1 MTDPISLLSSSDSS
15 SSDDDSL
22 VVLPAKK
29 KAKAS
34 VASSVKSSS
43 DDSDFDIPM
52 ESIFSKPTV
61 AKPRPRVA
69 RIDTPTSDDD
79 DSSAHVDSLAAKC
92 LRPKPL
98 KSPDKVLDRH
108 LATTERRR
116 LKELELQR
124 RKKEKEVIREKERLE
139 RESRRSSLKQDKL
152 NRKLAAQQISGKFAK
167 DEVGLLLHP
176 ALKQH
181 WSDESWT
188 ALVETCPNVLET
200 ERGDERAIHF
210 LRSDYLAGGAKAAIK
225 AFQDGNAD
233 GYQLVDRLLIV
244 FSDPDDFL
252 RLLDRS
258 ELEDDYPR
266 LEEWLEE
273 IYASWRNNWTAS
285 TTPKIVVL
293 LPDIIDTIRR
303 HWNAA
308 SQAQRWLLVT
318 EGDIND
324 AIVWL
329 QVAFCV
335 ECQILKAE
343 SQVVEFVRDLARAIS
358 EQPYAQQV
366 TELDCVRKLKCAV
379 PATAPPLARAQDAWI
394 RMLQQIPGMSAARA
408 EQLAQ
413 YYPTARSLWQAYQ
426 KRAAA
431 TTSGT
436 LQGEDND
443 CAKEHMVA
451 HLFGERGHRKKL
463 SEQIFKTM
471 TCANRNEL
479 LL

>member
-15 SSDDDSL
+15 SSDDSL

-29 KAKAS
+29 QSKAS
-34 VASSVKSSS
+34 VASCEKASS
-43 DDSDFDIPM
+43 DDSDFDIPT

-61 AKPRPRVA
+61 VKRRPRVA
-69 RIDTPTSDDD
+69 RIDAPSSDDD
-79 DSSAHVDSLAAKC
+79 DSMTHVESLAAK
-92 LRPKPL
+92 RPRPIAH
-98 KSPDKVLDRH
+98 KSPDKALERQ
-108 LATTERRR
+108 LATAERRR

-124 RKKEKEVIREKERLE
+124 RKREKEALRENERHE
-139 RESRRSSLKQDKL
+139 RESQRISLKQDKL

-167 DEVGLLLHP
+167 EEVGLLLHP
-176 ALKQH
+176 SLKQH
-181 WSDESWT
+181 WSDETWT
-188 ALVETCPNVLET
+188 ALIQTCPHVMET
-200 ERGDERAIHF
+200 KGIDERAIHF
-210 LRSDYLAGGAKAAIK
+210 LRRDYLAGGAKAAIQ
-225 AFQDGNAD
+225 AFQDVNAD

-244 FSDPDDFL
+244 FSDPDGFL
-252 RLLDRS
+252 KLLERS

-273 IYASWRNNWTAS
+273 IYASWRNNWKPS
-285 TTPKIVVL
+285 KKPKIVVL
-293 LPDIIDTIRR
+293 LPGIIDTIRR

-324 AIVWL
+324 ALVWL

-335 ECQILKAE
+335 ECQILKSE
-343 SQVVEFVRDLARAIS
+343 NQVIEFVRDLARAIS

-366 TELDCVRKLKCAV
+366 TELDCVRKLKCAL
-379 PATAPPLARAQDAWI
+379 PATAPPLDRAQDAWI

-426 KRAAA
+426 KPAG
-431 TTSGT
+431 TTASGT
-436 LQGEDND
+436 LLGDDND

-463 SEQIFKTM
+463 AEHIFKTM
-471 TCANRNEL
+471 TSDNRNEL